1 MAVID
6 RKIVGGKYVDTQ
18 FFGFNAEAFGGEND
32 VYFAP
37 TGDYYKKRASTGVA
51 SLSAGS
57 AGRAEGKSLVELFD
71 IGILG
76 LPTTTVILP
85 KSNGGSNIA
94 VDSIEWYHGDSKD
107 FSISDGTADVIILGN
122 DENPQYRYNFNE
134 QDIKSTNTY
143 LKCRIKYNQ
152 TSEYSY
158 DVIIPEGFIW
168 VYFSGDYLN
177 FEDRYN
183 NYSSSI
189 KYNADASKHGA
200 IPVTIKTQGDYQY
213 SLNTLSY
220 DGSMSSFT
228 SGNEGTYTLYFSNA
242 GATLSTDLNIWE
254 TTQSDHNIS
263 SNLSHVD
270 TDLINGNS
278 TSISSLWSS
287 SILSLAGMTSN
298 LSQYTHFGISKAN
311 IVSSQSEEVFTGIQS
326 LGDLLTIYSNNFDT
340 LFGFSK
346 LLSNKI
352 NTIDSVF
359 GLTDDDNATIDK
371 LSEIISWFN
380 NLPESDRGALDLVN
394 RVGTLEG
401 YNLDNRVTTLEN
413 YDLDS
418 RVTLLEG
425 FKVNGVSS
433 TKSGTNKWAVTI
445 KGGDINNDDESTTIF
460 TVSEVSDNN
469 YILNGSDASTPA
481 IPLTYNVVGGA
492 GSPLTIKGVFQ
503 KLADLQSTTT
513 SALYSYIGYV
523 QERVSKVEGFK
534 VNGVSAT
541 VSDNKWGLT
550 VNTSHIKG
558 SKSTSLYSYTYNT
571 QTGVLSSTSTPLINT
586 STSITGAFDNL
597 STIYNN
603 SLNAILVYVGN
614 EDLKLHGEIGNVN
627 NSLTNI
633 TVNGQGFDPATFA
646 TQPAITIDTSHIKG
660 SETVAFNTYSQN
672 LTSRA
677 LSSTTSNV
685 ITTATTIQQAIANIK
700 TIHDNSFNALKT
712 AITDLQ
718 GFYVNGQQSTFN
730 TSTLKWN
737 VTIDADDIKTD
748 DINTTLS
755 YVSTEQNAQTHE
767 ISYVIGTTP
776 LTFDESDSTRT
787 ARTLK
792 ETIYILA
799 QSLTQEST
807 LIKDYM
813 NNNDAAIDNINT
825 TFNQSSRWLV
835 I

>member
-1 MAVID
+1 
-6 RKIVGGKYVDTQ
+6 
-18 FFGFNAEAFGGEND
+18 
-32 VYFAP
+32 
-37 TGDYYKKRASTGVA
+37 
-51 SLSAGS
+51 
-57 AGRAEGKSLVELFD
+57 
-71 IGILG
+71 
-76 LPTTTVILP
+76 
-85 KSNGGSNIA
+85 
-94 VDSIEWYHGDSKD
+94 
-107 FSISDGTADVIILGN
+107 
-122 DENPQYRYNFNE
+122 
-134 QDIKSTNTY
+134 
-143 LKCRIKYNQ
+143 
-152 TSEYSY
+152 
-158 DVIIPEGFIW
+158 
-168 VYFSGDYLN
+168 
-177 FEDRYN
+177 
-183 NYSSSI
+183 
-189 KYNADASKHGA
+189 
-200 IPVTIKTQGDYQY
+200 
-213 SLNTLSY
+213 
-220 DGSMSSFT
+220 
-228 SGNEGTYTLYFSNA
+228 
-242 GATLSTDLNIWE
+242 
-254 TTQSDHNIS
+254 
-263 SNLSHVD
+263 
-270 TDLINGNS
+270 
-278 TSISSLWSS
+278 
-287 SILSLAGMTSN
+287 MTSN

-311 IVSSQSEEVFTGIQS
+311 IVSSQSGEVFTGIQS

-394 RVGTLEG
+394 RVGTLEN
-401 YNLDNRVTTLEN
+401 YNLDGRVTTLED
-413 YDLDS
+413 YDLDN
-418 RVTLLEG
+418 RIKLLEG

-433 TKSGTNKWAVTI
+433 TQSGTNKWAVTI
-445 KGGDINNDDESTTIF
+445 KSDNINNDDDSTTLTI
-460 TVSEVSDNN
+460 VNELSNNN
-469 YILNGSDASTPA
+469 YELHDTE
-481 IPLTYNVVGGA
+481 PLTYNVVNNVN
-492 GSPLTIKGVFQ
+492 SPLTIKGVFQ

-513 SALYSYIGYV
+513 SAFYSYIGYV

-558 SKSTSLYSYTYNT
+558 SKSTSLYSYAYNT
-571 QTGVLSSTSTPLINT
+571 QTGVLSSTSTTLIDT

-597 STIYNN
+597 NTIYNN
-603 SLNAILVYVGN
+603 SLNAILNYVGN
-614 EDLKLHGEIGNVN
+614 EDLKLHTEIGDVN

-633 TVNGQGFDPATFA
+633 TVNGQGFDPDTFA

-660 SETVAFNTYSQN
+660 SATIAFNTYSQN
-672 LTSRA
+672 STSRA

-700 TIHDNSFNALKT
+700 TIHDNSFDALKT

-730 TSTLKWN
+730 TSTSKWN

-755 YVSTEQNAQTHE
+755 YVSTEENMQTHE
-767 ISYVIGTTP
+767 ISYVTGSIP
-776 LTFDESDSTRT
+776 LTFGEDNSTRT

-792 ETIYILA
+792 ETIYTLA
-799 QSLTQEST
+799 QTLTQESI
-807 LIKDYM
+807 LLKDYM
-813 NNNDAAIDNINT
+813 NDNDAAIDNINT